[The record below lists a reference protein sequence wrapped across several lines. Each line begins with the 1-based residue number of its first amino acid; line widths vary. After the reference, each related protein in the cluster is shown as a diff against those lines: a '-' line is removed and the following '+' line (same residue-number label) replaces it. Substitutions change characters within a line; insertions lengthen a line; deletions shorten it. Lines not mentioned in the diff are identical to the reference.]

1 MDDLYLSSVKVERAR
16 RVSRDDDATS
26 WPLLLK
32 MMLLLL
38 MLWKWTVM
46 EGCE

>member
-1 MDDLYLSSVKVERAR
+1 MDEYLSSVKVERAR
-16 RVSRDDDATS
+16 RVNRDGDATS

-32 MMLLLL
+32 MMLL